1 MCIVGHDR
9 VHIEGEEGTCHLS
22 LLLRVTADPG
32 AGAPQAAVGGGGRP
46 RRVSPQLLPL
56 SATSTATAPLAPRL
70 PVQELLRDLPLT
82 GVAANTRSCAGEQG
96 GRTGSANGSNARSH
110 PPMQDIAHL
119 QAGKSAADVGRT
131 AADLKREAEAL
142 QWELARASSVP
153 SWVPQLEIL
162 RGMLHHAV
170 QFSA

>member
-1 MCIVGHDR
+1 
-9 VHIEGEEGTCHLS
+9 
-22 LLLRVTADPG
+22 
-32 AGAPQAAVGGGGRP
+32 
-46 RRVSPQLLPL
+46 
-56 SATSTATAPLAPRL
+56 
-70 PVQELLRDLPLT
+70 
-82 GVAANTRSCAGEQG
+82 
-96 GRTGSANGSNARSH
+96 
-110 PPMQDIAHL
+110 MQDIAHL

-142 QWELARASSVP
+142 QWELARPSSVP